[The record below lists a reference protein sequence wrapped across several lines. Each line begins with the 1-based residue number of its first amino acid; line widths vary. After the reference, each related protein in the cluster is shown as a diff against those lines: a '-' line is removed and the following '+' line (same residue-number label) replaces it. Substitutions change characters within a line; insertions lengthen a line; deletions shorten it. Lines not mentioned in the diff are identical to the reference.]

1 MPDEVRNADHEE
13 PFLEIDTP
21 GERSGSYT
29 LSYILVIIV
38 SVVVC
43 GFLVY
48 YKFHT
53 DSLAADKSSSLDSFI
68 STLESKNNSD
78 TEKKVNDI
86 NSAIRILSTEKKSKY
101 LFKIFIDELKT
112 KITNDIKLNNLSI
125 DNQGIVV
132 MDGESKGYR
141 SVADLALALESS
153 SKLSDIEITGLSLST
168 DEGNN
173 QVNFSISANLV
184 DWGSSSPVEEGEAE
198 LEGENGGLDE

>member
-1 MPDEVRNADHEE
+1 MPDEVRNAGHEE

-68 STLESKNNSD
+68 STLESKNNSE

-101 LFKIFIDELKT
+101 LFKIFIDELKK

-125 DNQGIVV
+125 DSRGIVV

-141 SVADLALALESS
+141 SVADLALALGSS
-153 SKLSDIEITGLSLST
+153 SKLDNIEITGLSLST
-168 DEGNN
+168 DGESS

-184 DWGSSSPVEEGEAE
+184 DWGSSSSAEEGETE

>member
-1 MPDEVRNADHEE
+1 MPDEVRNAGHEE
-13 PFLEIDTP
+13 PFLEFDTP

-68 STLESKNNSD
+68 STLESKNNSE

-101 LFKIFIDELKT
+101 LFKIFIDELKK

-125 DNQGIVV
+125 DSQGIVV
-132 MDGESKGYR
+132 MDGESNGYR

-153 SKLSDIEITGLSLST
+153 SKLDNIEITGLSLST
-168 DEGNN
+168 DGESS

-184 DWGSSSPVEEGEAE
+184 DWGSSSSAEEGETE

>member
-1 MPDEVRNADHEE
+1 MPDEVRNAGHEE

-68 STLESKNNSD
+68 STLESKNNSE

-86 NSAIRILSTEKKSKY
+86 NSAVRILSTEKKSKY

-125 DNQGIVV
+125 DNQGTVV
-132 MDGESKGYR
+132 MDGESKSYR

-153 SKLSDIEITGLSLST
+153 SKLSNIEITGLSLST

-184 DWGSSSPVEEGEAE
+184 DWGSSSSAEEGEAE

>member
-1 MPDEVRNADHEE
+1 MPDEVRNAGHEE

-21 GERSGSYT
+21 GEHSGSYT

-68 STLESKNNSD
+68 STLESKNNSE

-86 NSAIRILSTEKKSKY
+86 NSAVRILSTEKKSKY

-125 DNQGIVV
+125 DNQGTVV
-132 MDGESKGYR
+132 MDGESKSYR

-153 SKLSDIEITGLSLST
+153 SKLSNIEITGLSLST

-184 DWGSSSPVEEGEAE
+184 DWNSSSSAEEGEAE

>member
-1 MPDEVRNADHEE
+1 MPDEVRNAGHKE

-68 STLESKNNSD
+68 STLESKNNSE

-101 LFKIFIDELKT
+101 LFKIFIDELKK

-125 DNQGIVV
+125 DSQGIVV
-132 MDGESKGYR
+132 MDGESGSYR
-141 SVADLALALESS
+141 SVADLALALET
-153 SKLSDIEITGLSLST
+153 SKELANVEIVALSLSSGEET
-168 DEGNN
+168 NL
-173 QVNFSISANLV
+173 VNFSISASLV
-184 DWGSSSPVEEGEAE
+184 NWKVSSSVADTESTSFDGS
-198 LEGENGGLDE
+198 GGINE

>member
-1 MPDEVRNADHEE
+1 MPDEVRNAGHEE

-68 STLESKNNSD
+68 STLESKNNSE

-86 NSAIRILSTEKKSKY
+86 NSAVRILSTEKKSKY

-125 DNQGIVV
+125 DNQGTVV
-132 MDGESKGYR
+132 MDGESKSYR

-153 SKLSDIEITGLSLST
+153 SKLSNIEITGLSLST

-184 DWGSSSPVEEGEAE
+184 DWNSSSSAEEGEAE

>member
-1 MPDEVRNADHEE
+1 MPDEVRNAGHEE

-68 STLESKNNSD
+68 STLESKNNSE

-101 LFKIFIDELKT
+101 LFKIFIDELKK

-125 DNQGIVV
+125 DSQGIVV

>member
-1 MPDEVRNADHEE
+1 MPDEVRNAGHEE

-21 GERSGSYT
+21 GERSSSYI

>member
-1 MPDEVRNADHEE
+1 MPDEVRNAGHEE

-68 STLESKNNSD
+68 STLESKNNSE

-101 LFKIFIDELKT
+101 LFKIFIDELKK

-125 DNQGIVV
+125 DSQGIVV

-153 SKLSDIEITGLSLST
+153 SKLDNIEITGLSLST
-168 DEGNN
+168 DGESS

-184 DWGSSSPVEEGEAE
+184 DWGSSSSAEEGEME

>member
-1 MPDEVRNADHEE
+1 MPDEVRNAGHEE

-68 STLESKNNSD
+68 STLESKNNSE

-101 LFKIFIDELKT
+101 LFKIFIDELKK

-125 DNQGIVV
+125 DSQGIVV
-132 MDGESKGYR
+132 MDGESNGYR

-153 SKLSDIEITGLSLST
+153 SKLDNIEITGLSLST
-168 DEGNN
+168 DGESS

-184 DWGSSSPVEEGEAE
+184 DWGSSSSAEEGEME

>member
-1 MPDEVRNADHEE
+1 MPDEVRNAGHEE

-68 STLESKNNSD
+68 STLESKNNSE

-101 LFKIFIDELKT
+101 LFKIFIDELKK

-125 DNQGIVV
+125 DSQGIVV
-132 MDGESKGYR
+132 MDGESNGYR

-153 SKLSDIEITGLSLST
+153 SKLDNIEITGLSLST
-168 DEGNN
+168 DGESS

-184 DWGSSSPVEEGEAE
+184 DWGSSSSAEEGETE

>member
-1 MPDEVRNADHEE
+1 MPDEVRNAGHEE

-68 STLESKNNSD
+68 STLESKNNSE

-101 LFKIFIDELKT
+101 LFKIFIDELKK

-132 MDGESKGYR
+132 MDGESKSYR
-141 SVADLALALESS
+141 SVADLALALKSS
-153 SKLSDIEITGLSLST
+153 SKLSDIEIAGLSLST

-184 DWGSSSPVEEGEAE
+184 DWGSSSPAGEGETKPKDK
-198 LEGENGGLDE
+198 NGGLDE